1 MLICPRRFA
10 CPVARSTLARI
21 GSRARIAA
29 MFDAD
34 DAPDPDLAYANYLK
48 TCTMR
53 NVEPVP
59 RDRALGLIQEWTET
73 IAACRAVPPT
83 TH

>member
-1 MLICPRRFA
+1 
-10 CPVARSTLARI
+10 
-21 GSRARIAA
+21 

-48 TCTMR
+48 TCTML

-59 RDRALGLIQEWTET
+59 RDRALVLIQEWTET

>member
-1 MLICPRRFA
+1 
-10 CPVARSTLARI
+10 
-21 GSRARIAA
+21 

-34 DAPDPDLAYANYLK
+34 DALDPDLAYANYLK
-48 TCTMR
+48 TCTML

-59 RDRALGLIQEWTET
+59 RDRALVLIQEWTET
-73 IAACRAVPPT
+73 IAACLSGPPT